1 MADVIRLTGRTALS
15 KLDSVI
21 SKGLAELTRALFIK
35 LGLFGT
41 RGALSWHH
49 DVGLGA
55 SVLRANGLC
64 STVSVNN
71 VGRAELAIS
80 CCD

>member
-1 MADVIRLTGRTALS
+1 MTGRAALS
-15 KLDSVI
+15 KLDPVI
-21 SKGLAELTRALFIK
+21 STGRAALTRAKFIK

-41 RGALSWHH
+41 RGALSCHH

-55 SVLRANGLC
+55 SVLRADGLC
-64 STVSVNN
+64 STVNVDN
-71 VGRAELAIS
+71 VGRAELAVS

>member
-1 MADVIRLTGRTALS
+1 LTGRAALS
-15 KLDSVI
+15 TLDSFI
-21 SKGLAELTRALFIK
+21 STGRAALTTAKFIK

-41 RGALSWHH
+41 RGVLSWHH

-64 STVSVNN
+64 STVSVDN